1 MKKKQMKLIDI
12 KKLEESR
19 IRALQSK
26 YINGQNLLINEDN
39 LTNFPAGHTTDV

>member
-1 MKKKQMKLIDI
+1 MKLIDI

-26 YINGQNLLINEDN
+26 YINDQNLIINEDD
-39 LTNFPAGHTTDV
+39 LKIPTVHTTDV